1 VCTKE
6 NPALVLSTLRAAIQQ
21 VNPELVM
28 TRVSTGEELVAQSFA
43 GQHFATL
50 LMFVF
55 AALGTVLAAIGLY
68 GVLTYVVS
76 ERTQEIG
83 IRIALGAE
91 RGDVLGMVLRQG
103 MALVAVGMVAGL
115 MGALALGGLMRSLL
129 FNVSPT
135 DPATFV
141 TIAMLLGAVALLA
154 CWLPAR
160 RATRTNPMEALR
172 YE

>member
-1 VCTKE
+1 MI
-6 NPALVLSTLRAAIQQ
+6 LIR
-21 VNPELVM
+21 PEVGDFE
-28 TRVSTGEELVAQSFA
+28 STGD
-43 GQHFATL
+43 
-50 LMFVF
+50 
-55 AALGTVLAAIGLY
+55 
-68 GVLTYVVS
+68 
-76 ERTQEIG
+76 TQ
-83 IRIALGAE
+83 

-103 MALVAVGMVAGL
+103 MLLVAVGMVTGL
-115 MGALALGGLMRSLL
+115 IAALAVGRLMRSLL

-141 TIAMLLGAVALLA
+141 TIVILLCAVALLA